1 MKLNPTV
8 KTILSEPNNE
18 IVTNFPVRMDSGEYR
33 LFKGYRIQHNNA
45 LGPYKGGMRFYP
57 DLRQGEVKALAMWMT
72 LKCAL
77 VEIPFGGAKGGIQC
91 RPSDFTPEELCRITR
106 RFTHALGNNIGPEYD
121 IPAPDVGT
129 NARVMVWIMDTYMGT
144 FRSSDRNAMRHVVTG
159 KTITTGGSQG
169 REKATGQG
177 VVYCVEEWAKE
188 KGIDLSEATFAV
200 QGFGNVGSNASK
212 ILCGMGARL
221 LAVSDHAGAI
231 RSEEGIDAEALAS
244 HVALHGSVDGYPEAE
259 LITAETFWGVPCD
272 IMIPAAIE
280 LQVNEATASL
290 IRSKVV
296 VEAANG
302 PTTPKAEAI
311 LEEKGI
317 DVLPD
322 ILVNA
327 GGVIVSYYEWIQ
339 NKNSEIWDLEKVDR
353 KLERTIKSAY
363 HRTIDELRSRGS
375 IDMRRAAYI
384 QSLSKLESVYLERG
398 IFP

>member
-45 LGPYKGGMRFYP
+45 QGPYKGGMRFFP
-57 DLRQGEVKALAMWMT
+57 TVSQSEVKALAAWMT

-77 VEIPFGGAKGGIQC
+77 AEIPFGGAKGGIRCNPAELSQ
-91 RPSDFTPEELCRITR
+91 DELCRITR
-106 RFTHALGNNIGPEYD
+106 RFTHALGNNIGPEFD

-129 NARVMVWIMDTYMGT
+129 NAQVMVWIMDTYMGT
-144 FRSSDRNAMRHVVTG
+144 YSSSDRNALRHVVTG

-177 VVYCVEEWAKE
+177 VVYCIEEWARG
-188 KGIDLSEATFAV
+188 KGVDLDGAKFAV
-200 QGFGNVGSNASK
+200 QGYGNVGSNASM
-212 ILCGMGARL
+212 ILQALGAKL
-221 LAVSDHAGAI
+221 IAVSDHSASLRAPG
-231 RSEEGIDAEALAS
+231 GIDANALAD
-244 HVALHGSVDGYPEAE
+244 HVWETRAIAGFPEAE
-259 LITAETFWGVPCD
+259 SCSSADFWGSDCD
-272 IMIPAAIE
+272 ILIPAAIE
-280 LQVNEATASL
+280 LQVTESTASL

-302 PTTPKAEAI
+302 PTTPKAETI
-311 LEEKGI
+311 LREKGI

-353 KLERTIKSAY
+353 KLERTIKGAY
-363 HRTIDELRSRGS
+363 QRTADEARDRNG
-375 IDMRRAAYI
+375 DMRIAAYV
-384 QSLSKLESVYLERG
+384 LALRRLESVYLERG